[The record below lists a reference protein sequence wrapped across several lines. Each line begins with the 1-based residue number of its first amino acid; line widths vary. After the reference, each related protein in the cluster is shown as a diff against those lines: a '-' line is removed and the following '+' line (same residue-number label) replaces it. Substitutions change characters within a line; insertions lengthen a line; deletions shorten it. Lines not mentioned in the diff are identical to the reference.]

1 MTFESISMRTTSIAF
16 RKVASGVKLDPK
28 AEEELTAQAD
38 RKRCIFLAGRPSLN
52 TMATCLRISFL
63 MASANALLAD
73 CVSSFVPSR
82 QGDQSYPPPYPPPY
96 PAHHSGGLHSDCSP
110 RDRLFDPRVS
120 LCT

>member
-1 MTFESISMRTTSIAF
+1 MAF

-28 AEEELTAQAD
+28 AEEKLTAQAD
-38 RKRCIFLAGRPSLN
+38 GKRCIFLAGRPLLN

-63 MASANALLAD
+63 MASANALRAD

-82 QGDQSYPPPYPPPY
+82 QGDQSYPPPY